1 MMANR
6 KEALGI
12 WLSDLLV
19 GLALITFDRQVTGL
33 SLDSRDVMAGDL
45 FFAVS
50 GANSHGLNFAV
61 DAFNKGAIAIVY
73 DPLDTVGFCDK
84 SIASEVLIE
93 IPQLSEKMGA
103 IAARFYGKP
112 SSKYCVIGVT
122 GTNGKTSCV
131 QFLQQCLPY
140 SSSIGTLGWGTGKSL
155 AVTKNTTPDA
165 VELQRIL
172 AQLQGWGVRH
182 VAMEV
187 SSHGLQQ
194 KRVAGVSFDGVMIT
208 NITRDHLDYHGCM
221 DNYVA
226 AKLALLT
233 VPEVRFAVV
242 NFSGNFLEQILATIP
257 ENVRIWGVSF
267 DGKKRGG
274 VNVLDISAVTCY
286 EGGLCFDVE
295 YQSDRQGV
303 TVPLYGEVNVENV
316 AMVMAA
322 LLALGYSLREACVRV
337 QKIQPIAGRMELFK
351 SKKAL
356 PAVVVDYAH
365 TPDALEKLLV
375 MVRQHCEGVI
385 WLVFGC
391 GGDRDVGKRSQMGV
405 IAEQF
410 SDHVIVT
417 NDNPRSESEQKI
429 VRDIV
434 SLCDDSKIEVIY
446 DRRRAIRTAIE
457 KAKKGDCVVVAGKG
471 HEEYQELKGERI
483 ELSDRKIIAALVASE
498 ERSC

>member
-1 MMANR
+1 
-6 KEALGI
+6 
-12 WLSDLLV
+12 
-19 GLALITFDRQVTGL
+19 
-33 SLDSRDVMAGDL
+33 
-45 FFAVS
+45 
-50 GANSHGLNFAV
+50 
-61 DAFNKGAIAIVY
+61 
-73 DPLDTVGFCDK
+73 
-84 SIASEVLIE
+84 
-93 IPQLSEKMGA
+93 
-103 IAARFYGKP
+103 
-112 SSKYCVIGVT
+112 
-122 GTNGKTSCV
+122 
-131 QFLQQCLPY
+131 
-140 SSSIGTLGWGTGKSL
+140 
-155 AVTKNTTPDA
+155 
-165 VELQRIL
+165 
-172 AQLQGWGVRH
+172 
-182 VAMEV
+182 
-187 SSHGLQQ
+187 
-194 KRVAGVSFDGVMIT
+194 
-208 NITRDHLDYHGCM
+208 
-221 DNYVA
+221 
-226 AKLALLT
+226 
-233 VPEVRFAVV
+233 
-242 NFSGNFLEQILATIP
+242 
-257 ENVRIWGVSF
+257 
-267 DGKKRGG
+267 
-274 VNVLDISAVTCY
+274 
-286 EGGLCFDVE
+286 
-295 YQSDRQGV
+295 
-303 TVPLYGEVNVENV
+303 
-316 AMVMAA
+316 MAA

>member
-1 MMANR
+1 
-6 KEALGI
+6 
-12 WLSDLLV
+12 
-19 GLALITFDRQVTGL
+19 
-33 SLDSRDVMAGDL
+33 
-45 FFAVS
+45 
-50 GANSHGLNFAV
+50 
-61 DAFNKGAIAIVY
+61 
-73 DPLDTVGFCDK
+73 
-84 SIASEVLIE
+84 
-93 IPQLSEKMGA
+93 
-103 IAARFYGKP
+103 
-112 SSKYCVIGVT
+112 
-122 GTNGKTSCV
+122 
-131 QFLQQCLPY
+131 
-140 SSSIGTLGWGTGKSL
+140 
-155 AVTKNTTPDA
+155 
-165 VELQRIL
+165 
-172 AQLQGWGVRH
+172 
-182 VAMEV
+182 
-187 SSHGLQQ
+187 
-194 KRVAGVSFDGVMIT
+194 
-208 NITRDHLDYHGCM
+208 M

-233 VPEVRFAVV
+233 LPEVRFAVV

-274 VNVLDISAVTCY
+274 VNVLDISAVTCF

-429 VRDIV
+429 VSDIV

>member
-6 KEALGI
+6 KEAFGI

-322 LLALGYSLREACVRV
+322 LLALGYSLREA
-337 QKIQPIAGRMELFK
+337 
-351 SKKAL
+351 
-356 PAVVVDYAH
+356 
-365 TPDALEKLLV
+365 
-375 MVRQHCEGVI
+375 
-385 WLVFGC
+385 
-391 GGDRDVGKRSQMGV
+391 
-405 IAEQF
+405 
-410 SDHVIVT
+410 
-417 NDNPRSESEQKI
+417 
-429 VRDIV
+429 
-434 SLCDDSKIEVIY
+434 
-446 DRRRAIRTAIE
+446 
-457 KAKKGDCVVVAGKG
+457 
-471 HEEYQELKGERI
+471 
-483 ELSDRKIIAALVASE
+483 
-498 ERSC
+498 

>member
-1 MMANR
+1 
-6 KEALGI
+6 
-12 WLSDLLV
+12 
-19 GLALITFDRQVTGL
+19 
-33 SLDSRDVMAGDL
+33 
-45 FFAVS
+45 
-50 GANSHGLNFAV
+50 
-61 DAFNKGAIAIVY
+61 
-73 DPLDTVGFCDK
+73 
-84 SIASEVLIE
+84 
-93 IPQLSEKMGA
+93 
-103 IAARFYGKP
+103 
-112 SSKYCVIGVT
+112 
-122 GTNGKTSCV
+122 
-131 QFLQQCLPY
+131 
-140 SSSIGTLGWGTGKSL
+140 
-155 AVTKNTTPDA
+155 
-165 VELQRIL
+165 
-172 AQLQGWGVRH
+172 
-182 VAMEV
+182 
-187 SSHGLQQ
+187 
-194 KRVAGVSFDGVMIT
+194 
-208 NITRDHLDYHGCM
+208 
-221 DNYVA
+221 
-226 AKLALLT
+226 
-233 VPEVRFAVV
+233 
-242 NFSGNFLEQILATIP
+242 
-257 ENVRIWGVSF
+257 
-267 DGKKRGG
+267 
-274 VNVLDISAVTCY
+274 

-429 VRDIV
+429 VSDIV